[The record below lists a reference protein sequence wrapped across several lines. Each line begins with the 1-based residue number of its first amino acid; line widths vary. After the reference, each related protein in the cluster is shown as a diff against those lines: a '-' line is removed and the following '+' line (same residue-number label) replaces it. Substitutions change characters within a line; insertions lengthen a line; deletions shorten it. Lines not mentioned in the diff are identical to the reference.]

1 MKEKIKVI
9 GFAGL
14 VVGAIIALSAIVS
27 ECHDVC
33 EKAKEV
39 KAQSNRVQKMAD
51 ELKLNIN

>member
-1 MKEKIKVI
+1 MKEKFKVI

-27 ECHDVC
+27 ECHDVY

-39 KAQSNRVQKMAD
+39 KAQSDRVQKMAD
-51 ELKLNIN
+51 EMKLNLN

>member
-1 MKEKIKVI
+1 MKKKFKVI

-39 KAQSNRVQKMAD
+39 KAQSDRVKKMAD
-51 ELKLNIN
+51 EMKLNLN

>member
-1 MKEKIKVI
+1 MKEKFKVI

-14 VVGAIIALSAIVS
+14 LVGAIIAISTIVS

-39 KAQSNRVQKMAD
+39 KTQSDRVQKMAD
-51 ELKLNIN
+51 EMKLNLN

>member
-1 MKEKIKVI
+1 MKEKFKVI

-14 VVGAIIALSAIVS
+14 LVGAIIALSAIVS

-39 KAQSNRVQKMAD
+39 KAQSDRVQKMAD
-51 ELKLNIN
+51 ELKLN